1 MKVSPRRAAQ
11 SISLKHFRRWL
22 RSLRYRQTIINSKR
36 GASPPKKEKKLQLFF
51 EKNKIKM
58 KKAPAGCGGN
68 LEGWKRNDVLC
79 AAMNL
84 RLLCTYRR
92 ASEAK
97 RFQRSKGGTAPQRR
111 KPLPARGGQSSYYLS
126 VTASGRV
133 ERISPAP
140 APRSNH

>member
-1 MKVSPRRAAQ
+1 
-11 SISLKHFRRWL
+11 
-22 RSLRYRQTIINSKR
+22 
-36 GASPPKKEKKLQLFF
+36 
-51 EKNKIKM
+51 M

-79 AAMNL
+79 AATNL

-92 ASEAK
+92 ATEAK

-126 VTASGRV
+126 GTASGRV